1 MHSLTA
7 FYLNQTVNFPC
18 LFFSCDYCTKSEL
31 SFDQMDDQDLENY
44 WQHWLDKEEA
54 ALARE
59 EDHKDDTKT
68 VVRVE
73 SHPTF
78 SRSLAPNIFCL
89 TFNAFFCS
97 MI

>member
-1 MHSLTA
+1 M
-7 FYLNQTVNFPC
+7 N
-18 LFFSCDYCTKSEL
+18 DR
-31 SFDQMDDQDLENY
+31 DMENC
-44 WQHWLDKEEA
+44 WRHWLDKEEA
-54 ALARE
+54 VLARE

-78 SRSLAPNIFCL
+78 SRSLAPNILCL
-89 TFNAFFCS
+89 IFNAFFCS